1 MTNYRRLKSEAAYYF
16 FTVVTHNR
24 RTFLCDAD
32 ARECL
37 KTAWGVV
44 RRSRPFDVVAV
55 CLLPEHLHCVWK
67 LPEGDDDFST
77 RWALIK
83 KRFTRDYLKL
93 GGIEAIQSDSRIQKR
108 ERGIWQ
114 RRFWEH
120 RMRDESDLQRH
131 IDYVHFNPVKHHLV
145 EKVEDWPYSSYHR
158 YVTSGR
164 YAKKYFTEL
173 QKDYDDVFA
182 GE

>member
-1 MTNYRRLKSEAAYYF
+1 MTNYRRLKVEAGYYF
-16 FTVVTHNR
+16 FTVVTHDR
-24 RTFLCDAD
+24 RAFLCDLN
-32 ARECL
+32 ARLCL
-37 KTAWGVV
+37 KDAWGSV

-67 LPEGDDDFST
+67 LPDGDDDFSL

-83 KRFTRDYLKL
+83 KHFTREYLNM
-93 GGIEAIQSDSRIQKR
+93 GGVETLQSDSRVCKR

-120 RMRDESDLQRH
+120 RIRDESDLQRH
-131 IDYVHFNPVKHHLV
+131 IDYVHYNPVKHGLV
-145 EKVEDWPYSSYHR
+145 KAVEDWPYSSYHR
-158 YVTSGR
+158 YMASGR
-164 YAKKYFTEL
+164 YAKEYFTGL
-173 QKDYDDVFA
+173 QKEYDEVFA